1 MQRCTQYT
9 RTQMTIGK
17 LLDEFYAKNG
27 IPKDGG
33 IDNDTFEFK
42 VFGLKLNLPN
52 PKFRIEAL
60 HIHDIQHILNN
71 CDTSWKGEGFI
82 SGWEISTGIWK
93 HFKLGLLSLWAMGYS
108 LWIYPKSVFNGFK
121 KGLNNIGVIDLKI
134 NKSDFMKMEYS
145 ELIKITTKEKTI
157 KMGTLQWIEFLFWAL
172 ISQLIFLFPVFVI
185 GIGIGLIY
193 LIK

>member
-1 MQRCTQYT
+1 MALE
-9 RTQMTIGK
+9 K
-17 LLDEFYAKNG
+17 LLNEFYVKNG

-52 PKFRIEAL
+52 PKFRREAL

-93 HFKLGLLSLWAMGYS
+93 HFQLGFLSLWAMGYS

-121 KGLNNIGVIDLKI
+121 KGLNDIGIIDLKI
-134 NKSDFMKMEYS
+134 SKSNFMKMEYT
-145 ELIKITTKEKTI
+145 ELVKITKRDRNI
-157 KMGTLQWIEFLFWAL
+157 AMGTLQWFQFLFWIL
-172 ISQLIFLFPVFVI
+172 ISQIIFLFPLIMVFF
-185 GIGIGLIY
+185 GILWLYCVRINDY
-193 LIK
+193 A

>member
-1 MQRCTQYT
+1 
-9 RTQMTIGK
+9 MTIGK

-60 HIHDIQHILNN
+60 HIHDIQHILND